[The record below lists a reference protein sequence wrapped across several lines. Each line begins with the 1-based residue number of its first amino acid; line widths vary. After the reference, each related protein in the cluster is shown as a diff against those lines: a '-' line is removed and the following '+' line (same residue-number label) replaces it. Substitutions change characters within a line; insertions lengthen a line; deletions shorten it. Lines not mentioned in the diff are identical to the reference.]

1 MTVYVLEDGVLVIK
15 RDSLERRLQ
24 IVRDIQPYQSMVDG
38 SRITSRSRHREHL
51 KAHGCIEVGNE
62 TQAPPKPFE
71 SSRAQRD
78 ERKRALYQQFENLSP
93 RQIKQVATELRE
105 IARRR

>member
-1 MTVYVLEDGVLVIK
+1 MTVYVLEDGKLVVK
-15 RDSLERRLQ
+15 RASLERRLQ

-38 SRITSRSRHREHL
+38 SRITSRSKHREHL

-62 TQAPPKPFE
+62 TQEAPKPFRT
-71 SSRAQRD
+71 SQAQRD
-78 ERKRALYQQFENLSP
+78 ERKRMLYQQFDSLSP